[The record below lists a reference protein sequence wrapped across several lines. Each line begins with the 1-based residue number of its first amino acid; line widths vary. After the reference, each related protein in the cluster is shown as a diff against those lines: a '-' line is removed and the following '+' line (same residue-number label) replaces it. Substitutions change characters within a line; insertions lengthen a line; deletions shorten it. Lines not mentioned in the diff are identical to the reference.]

1 MEKIKY
7 TDEKMN
13 MIKQQVQRLV
23 EIVAQLEAEFP
34 GRHFTLDGHLVGS
47 IGEVMAAYYY
57 GIELYAASTEIHDG
71 EVDGKKVQIKISQQ
85 DNIVIN
91 HEQDYL
97 IVLYL
102 NRNGNIYEVYNGP
115 GKLPWESAS
124 KRDSHNNKHMRVNK
138 LMELDK
144 DVDECRRI
152 TQINHIEK
160 MDVKYKNRK

>member
-71 EVDGKKVQIKISQQ
+71 EVDGKKVQIKISQ
-85 DNIVIN
+85 
-91 HEQDYL
+91 
-97 IVLYL
+97 
-102 NRNGNIYEVYNGP
+102 
-115 GKLPWESAS
+115 
-124 KRDSHNNKHMRVNK
+124 
-138 LMELDK
+138 
-144 DVDECRRI
+144 
-152 TQINHIEK
+152 
-160 MDVKYKNRK
+160 